1 MPPFGAQAMNT
12 GARDANNICWKIADV
27 LSGRAS
33 DRLLR
38 TYEPGQRPQVEA
50 IIRYSVTIGKLA
62 NIRSRPLALVR
73 DVIFSALNLIP
84 PIRRFF
90 SSMRYMPKP
99 WLESGFLVR
108 HGKRSRGLAGRI
120 FPRFTLA
127 LSDGT
132 TRTVDDISRN
142 QFILVGIG
150 VDVERLRKLLAH
162 PLAKQQRWSAIA
174 IIQMR

>member
-1 MPPFGAQAMNT
+1 
-12 GARDANNICWKIADV
+12 
-27 LSGRAS
+27 
-33 DRLLR
+33 
-38 TYEPGQRPQVEA
+38 
-50 IIRYSVTIGKLA
+50 
-62 NIRSRPLALVR
+62 
-73 DVIFSALNLIP
+73 
-84 PIRRFF
+84 
-90 SSMRYMPKP
+90 
-99 WLESGFLVR
+99 
-108 HGKRSRGLAGRI
+108 
-120 FPRFTLA
+120 LA